1 MTAAARLRALA
12 DLERREKR
20 DGWEALA
27 AACDLGA
34 AALERPWRDEVRD
47 GAVYV
52 RIADAY
58 VPALLEGIGPVQKM
72 RLVQIG
78 GEWSIEVT
86 QS

>member
-1 MTAAARLRALA
+1 MTQPGFDFAAPAPTPVQRRHAAADRALA
-12 DLERREKR
+12 KVTRER
-20 DGWEALA
+20 G
-27 AACDLGA
+27 
-34 AALERPWRDEVRD
+34 RPWRDEMRD

-52 RIADAY
+52 RISDAY